1 MSPAIRLLAL
11 VVLVAA
17 PLPAAAAESQ
27 LLVWAWERPEDLRFL
42 PAGVEVA
49 AETGFVELAG
59 DKVLARARR
68 FPLRMKGEPST
79 AVVHVQIDRRGPLAW
94 TAAQRAA
101 AARAV
106 LTLGGET
113 WARTLQI
120 DFEVRR
126 SEHQILMDLLAD
138 VRAGLPRGVRL
149 SMTAIASW
157 CETETWLA
165 DAPVDEIAP
174 MLFRMGPRGEAV
186 KAALAAGG
194 DFDRPECRKAL
205 AVSVDTPLQR
215 APAGRKVYL
224 FSPRSWRASDF
235 DRARKGIAAWA
246 SQGG

>member
-1 MSPAIRLLAL
+1 
-11 VVLVAA
+11 
-17 PLPAAAAESQ
+17 
-27 LLVWAWERPEDLRFL
+27 
-42 PAGVEVA
+42 
-49 AETGFVELAG
+49 
-59 DKVLARARR
+59 
-68 FPLRMKGEPST
+68 MKGEPST

-101 AARAV
+101 AAQAV
-106 LTLGGET
+106 LTLGGEK

-126 SEHQILMDLLAD
+126 SEHQTLMDLLAD

-186 KAALAAGG
+186 KAALVAGG

-215 APAGRKVYL
+215 APAERKVYL

-235 DRARKGIAAWA
+235 ERTRKGIAAWA
-246 SQGG
+246 SQGR